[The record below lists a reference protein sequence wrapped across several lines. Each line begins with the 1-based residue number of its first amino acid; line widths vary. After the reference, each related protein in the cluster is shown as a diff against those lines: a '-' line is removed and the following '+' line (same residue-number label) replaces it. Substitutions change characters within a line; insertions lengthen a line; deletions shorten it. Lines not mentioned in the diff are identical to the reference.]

1 MFYKNRSDT
10 KSAYGGVEGQHLGPE
25 NEKLDEDSL
34 KENTKDKKAAK
45 TVKGSDFY
53 LYQIQS
59 TILIYDL
66 ILDQINAWQ
75 LDIEFLI
82 DFLFLPESYFYYN
95 APAKFEKFILRYG
108 THVVV
113 SAKFG
118 GEFKI
123 MNTMRKSKATSI
135 ESFAEKA
142 TQDSMKMFSRTITE
156 KANVLVMNHELTKSK
171 SDQKDSN
178 KHSDKNGKDVKAQTN
193 EYFSSYIS
201 VKGGSQEVAAI
212 VANLGQP
219 DFSDSFTGWLDS
231 VYKYPRA
238 FDFKYESIVSILD
251 IDARTLFAQVALQ
264 EERICSETLHK
275 SCYFGFTLEDFVDKW
290 EKKRRALQFA
300 ITIYLKEP
308 QGLTLN
314 KFFIQKGWVFLSN
327 AYLIAIYN

>member
-1 MFYKNRSDT
+1 L
-10 KSAYGGVEGQHLGPE
+10 EGQHVGPG
-25 NEKLDEDSL
+25 NQKLDEDSL
-34 KENTKDKKAAK
+34 KENNKDKKATK
-45 TVKGSDFY
+45 TQNGSDFY
-53 LYQIQS
+53 LFQIQS

-66 ILDQINAWQ
+66 ILDQINAWN
-75 LDIEFLI
+75 LDPEFLI

-95 APAKFEKFILRYG
+95 APVKFEKFILRYG

-156 KANVLVMNHELTKSK
+156 KANILIMNHEISKTK
-171 SDQKDSN
+171 SDQEDSN
-178 KHSDKNGKDVKAQTN
+178 KHKEKNAKNVKAQTN

-219 DFSDSFTGWLDS
+219 DFSDSFIGWLDS

-251 IDARTLFAQVALQ
+251 IDVRTLFAQLAVQ
-264 EERICSETLHK
+264 EENVCSETLHRF
-275 SCYFGFTLEDFVDKW
+275 CYFGFTLEDFVDKW

-308 QGLTLN
+308 HGLTLN
-314 KFFIQKGWVFLSN
+314 KFFIKKGTLILKFSSN
-327 AYLIAIYN
+327 IFKPKKF